1 MKKNAVTHK
10 YLAFSLGG
18 EFFGAP
24 VLHVCEIVRLVP
36 ITPVPQMP
44 DYVKGVINLRGRI
57 ITVVDMRV
65 RLGTHISPNS
75 ERHCIVVCQI
85 EDSNKPG
92 SFVGVIVDTVD
103 EVMSIKPEEIQE
115 RLTMNVSHNADYV
128 LGMTHSGGH
137 VRTIMD
143 MQLFLQHLTNIST
156 PVNNPVLIATVS
168 SPNAAIKVVAS
179 QVNEDVS

>member
-1 MKKNAVTHK
+1 MKKIAVTHK

-18 EFFGAP
+18 EHFGAP
-24 VLHVCEIVRLVP
+24 VLQVREIVRLVP

-85 EDSNKPG
+85 EDSNKSG

-103 EVMSIKPEEIQE
+103 EVMSIGPDDIQE
-115 RLTMNVSHNADYV
+115 RIPMNASNAAEYV
-128 LGMTHSGGH
+128 LGMTHCGGQ

-143 MQLFLQHLTNIST
+143 MQKFLKHITSQRVTT
-156 PVNNPVLIATVS
+156 
-168 SPNAAIKVVAS
+168 AAHVTAQTTRPTADADIPKLESHV
-179 QVNEDVS
+179 